1 MNYDFLNLSS
11 YEFENLSRDLL
22 QKKFNIFFESFT
34 SGRDGGADLR
44 HSKNRKNEIIVQ
56 CKRYSTYSSL
66 YSNLK
71 KEVPK
76 VKKMNPKR
84 YIITTSVGLT
94 PKQKE
99 NILALFDE
107 YIVNTADIVGRDD
120 INNLLCLYED
130 IEKKH
135 FKLWLSSTTILKKI
149 IHSKIYNQT
158 SFEEEIIKENIKTY
172 VENESFEKAINTL
185 NKHHYVI
192 ISGIPGIGKTTLAR
206 ILVYHFLAN
215 DFDEFIYL
223 SNSISEG
230 YEVFDETKKQIFLF
244 DDFLGRNFL
253 ESKLNTNEEKRI
265 INFIDK
271 VNKSKNKALILT
283 TREYIL
289 NQAKTK
295 YDLLDES
302 KMEFAKYIID
312 LENYTKLA
320 RAKILYNHLFFS
332 DLPEEY
338 LLNLLKENRYLSII
352 KHRNYN
358 PRVISA
364 ITQKDVWSTI
374 KVKDYYKI
382 FVEYLDK
389 PSLIW
394 KHAYENQIS
403 KLSRCILALLSL
415 NNPPIFLN
423 DLEKAVK
430 EFSNLFSKK
439 YDIHYNYFSFKEA
452 IKELEN
458 TFIRI
463 TKDYHNQFIVD
474 FQNPSIQDFLI
485 TYLENNDSI
494 LIDCIESSL
503 FLDQILSLF
512 RFGEDDNQSDDPLS
526 DLFNGSTKKILINS
540 NLQNTINNKLLTEFE
555 TLRISGLHR
564 IYFHNTEN
572 YYWSYNDYDLY
583 TKIRKVME
591 FYNSGLKPEL
601 ETLLI
606 NCIKLSFP
614 ETLSSHRIN
623 WYSLNY
629 IVEKF
634 GKKFPL
640 KFTEFLNTL
649 STQLNNVDDIDGF
662 CRLDKTCSKIE
673 TTEEEYGELL
683 FDKIHEIIEEET
695 EDLHNIDDVHYYY
708 DNIKNINEYYD
719 LGLDEKLKEL
729 SDKIEEEESRYE
741 HEYDHDDYSSGD
753 DSDKDIPDG
762 EIYNMFDSLRH

>member
-22 QKKFNIFFESFT
+22 QKKLNVVFESFT
-34 SGRDGGADLR
+34 SGRDGGIDLR
-44 HSKNRKNEIIVQ
+44 HSKNLKNEIIVQ
-56 CKRYSTYSSL
+56 CKRYTTYSSL

-71 KEVPK
+71 KEVRK
-76 VKKMNPKR
+76 VKKINPKR

-107 YIVNTADIVGRDD
+107 YIIETGDIVGRDEL
-120 INNLLCLYED
+120 NNLLCLYED

-230 YEVFDETKKQIFLF
+230 FEVFEESKKQIFLF

-295 YDLLDES
+295 YDLLDEN

-312 LENYTKLA
+312 LEDYTNLA

-338 LLNLLKENRYLSII
+338 LLDLLKGHKYISII

-364 ITQKDVWSTI
+364 ITQKDIWATI

-382 FVEYLDK
+382 FIEYLNK

-439 YDIHYNYFSFKEA
+439 YDIHYNYFTFKES

-458 TFIRI
+458 TFIKI
-463 TKDYHNQFIVD
+463 TKDYRNQFIVN

-485 TYLENNDSI
+485 AYLENNKSI

-503 FLDQILSLF
+503 FLDQIFSLF
-512 RFGEDDNQSDDPLS
+512 RVGEDENNSDDSFSNLLG
-526 DLFNGSTKKILINS
+526 DSTKKIPINPDL
-540 NLQNTINNKLLTEFE
+540 NKTIINKLLKDFSI
-555 TLRISGLHR
+555 LRISSLHPV
-564 IYFHNTEN
+564 YFQYPEN
-572 YYWSYNDYDLY
+572 FYWSYNDYDLY
-583 TKIRKVME
+583 TKIRAVIE
-591 FYNSGLKPEL
+591 FYGARINPKL

-606 NCIKLSFP
+606 NLIKSSYP
-614 ETLSSHRIN
+614 AELSSHRIN
-623 WYSLNY
+623 WYSLNN
-629 IVEKF
+629 IVEYF

-640 KFTEFLNTL
+640 NLTVFLNTL
-649 STQLNNVDDIDGF
+649 TKQLNDVDDIDGF
-662 CRLDKTCSKIE
+662 SRLDKTCSKIE
-673 TTEEEYGELL
+673 INKDDYADTFY
-683 FDKIHEIIEEET
+683 DNIHKIIQDET
-695 EDLHNIDDVHYYY
+695 DDLNNIDDVQYYY
-708 DNIKNINEYYD
+708 DNIKNINDYFD

-729 SDKIEEEESRYE
+729 SDKIEEENQFEP
-741 HEYDHDDYSSGD
+741 EYDHENYSSGEESSKD
-753 DSDKDIPDG
+753 VSDS
-762 EIYNMFDSLRH
+762 EIYNMFDSLIR